1 MFLKP
6 STAISKI
13 ISIQYNTI
21 SFKVIMTHYTFCWC
35 GSCCERIS
43 LLLLGAKKW
52 PAVNRRFK
60 FRNSKEDNISYK
72 IRKSQTF
79 GSPSCRRISVWRSV
93 IKSWIT
99 TIIGS
104 KDCSSTLIGWSN
116 RAGWPLVTKR
126 HRKLASI
133 FADCRMRK
141 VIKRKREL

>member
-6 STAISKI
+6 STAIRKI

-72 IRKSQTF
+72 IRNL
-79 GSPSCRRISVWRSV
+79 R
-93 IKSWIT
+93 
-99 TIIGS
+99 
-104 KDCSSTLIGWSN
+104 
-116 RAGWPLVTKR
+116 PLVLLVVEEFPFDGR
-126 HRKLASI
+126 LLN
-133 FADCRMRK
+133 
-141 VIKRKREL
+141 RELPKSSDLKIVPQL